1 LAGKLVPKELLRR
14 LRREWLGAALAGVL
28 VFAAVALLLAWALAP
43 EPQPP
48 QPELSTSMSGT
59 PATTMPQASAGGST
73 LDNVPR
79 ATQPREPTPTPPAT
93 LVERVPPER
102 IIIPAIGVDAPLS
115 RKSLDGDG
123 FMQIPNGPE
132 DVAWYDFT
140 ASPGEGSNVV
150 FSGHLDYRGYG
161 PAVFY
166 RLADLSEGDVVEV
179 RTKDGSMHLY
189 AVSASVA
196 YDAADAPVS
205 DIVGPTSREVVT
217 LITCSGTFNG
227 PPLGYS
233 HRLVVRAE
241 PVSPA

>member
-1 LAGKLVPKELLRR
+1 
-14 LRREWLGAALAGVL
+14 
-28 VFAAVALLLAWALAP
+28 
-43 EPQPP
+43 
-48 QPELSTSMSGT
+48 
-59 PATTMPQASAGGST
+59 MPQASAGEAT
-73 LDNVPR
+73 LGNVPR
-79 ATQPREPTPTPPAT
+79 ATQPREPTYTPTTATT
-93 LVERVPPER
+93 LVERVPPAR
-102 IIIPAIGVDAPLS
+102 IIIPAIGIDASLS
-115 RKSLDGDG
+115 RKGIDGNG
-123 FMQIPNGPE
+123 LMQIPNGPE

-140 ASPGEGSNVV
+140 ASPGEGSNIV

-166 RLADLSEGDVVEV
+166 HLADLKEGDVVEV
-179 RTKDGSMHLY
+179 QTKDGDMHRY
-189 AVSASVA
+189 AVSASVS

>member
-14 LRREWLGAALAGVL
+14 LHPEWLGAVLAGVIA
-28 VFAAVALLLAWALAP
+28 FAIVALLLAWALAP

-48 QPELSTSMSGT
+48 ELELSTSMSAT
-59 PATTMPQASAGGST
+59 PATAMPQASAGGAT

-79 ATQPREPTPTPPAT
+79 AAQPREPTSILTTTLAERNPPA
-93 LVERVPPER
+93 R

-115 RKSLDGDG
+115 RKGIDDNGL
-123 FMQIPNGPE
+123 MQIPNGPE

-166 RLADLSEGDVVEV
+166 RLAELSDGDLVEV
-179 RTKDGSMHLY
+179 RTKDGHWHRY
-189 AVSASVA
+189 AVSASVS
-196 YDAADAPVS
+196 YDAAGAPVS
-205 DIVGPTSREVVT
+205 DIVGPTSRELVT
-217 LITCSGTFNG
+217 LITCDGTFNG

-241 PVSPA
+241 PV